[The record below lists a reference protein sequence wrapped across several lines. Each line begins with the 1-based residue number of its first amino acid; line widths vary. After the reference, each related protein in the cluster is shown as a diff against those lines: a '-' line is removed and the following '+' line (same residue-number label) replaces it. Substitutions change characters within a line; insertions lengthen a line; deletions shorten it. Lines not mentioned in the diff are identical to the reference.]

1 MYKLS
6 LVLQICIFE
15 LSNFLA
21 LIFFSKRISLK
32 MHVYYIKI
40 FMLRYDELFGCCD
53 AYCLRVHESM
63 SRECAL
69 LDLPEFGHGRI
80 VFDMS

>member
-1 MYKLS
+1 
-6 LVLQICIFE
+6 
-15 LSNFLA
+15 
-21 LIFFSKRISLK
+21 